1 MARIRGKIGARHR
14 RREDDAIH
22 LFTMERTG
30 DAIAQGELRDLGL
43 DREVMIKA
51 LVDKVAELLA

>member
-1 MARIRGKIGARHR
+1 MAELRARIGSPPR

-22 LFTMERTG
+22 LFTTERTC

-43 DREVMIKA
+43 DREVVLEAI
-51 LVDKVAELLA
+51 VQKVVSDLT